1 MKKAFGLLLLL
12 LVISV
17 RFEATAQQ
25 FRISVPPCDSTVLED
40 SEGHRSVSITPRRVM
55 PSVKT
60 SKDDIAI
67 RKKQFSSLE
76 EVIKEQSSRISSAGV
91 QVRSLPSRDLASY
104 APGFIP
110 VEESVSHAGA
120 RLYSVPIAIASG
132 WALTPSIS
140 LAYNSQSGNNT
151 AGFGW
156 GISGISSISVRN
168 TNLYYDG
175 QAKAGVYDSFSAD
188 YALDGVPIVISEMGV
203 SGYPLST
210 ARGNVLIQKHV
221 NATGRVLYF
230 SALFPDGSSA
240 TYGSS
245 ANTQPRVTYPI
256 TELTDINGNTISF
269 DYELY
274 DNYYYITSITY
285 GQNASILF
293 SYSTRSDA
301 SPYEFAIAG
310 CYVGYPRRLLKTI
323 TSKDGSNTICQYSLT
338 HELQDGVSLLK
349 ELHCT
354 SGGSEV
360 PPLLFEYGID
370 QEGGNS
376 SASFSLEDS
385 NIFLTYYTKSDDL
398 ELQYHR
404 GRFIPGNPND
414 GLAIL
419 PSFKTYTQIG
429 RKWSWQTLGYCY
441 QYGSMYNP
449 EQSILCNFTGYY
461 SSFQKDI
468 PVGAGFQLVEAVD
481 VDGDGI
487 DELVKINNGSN
498 TPDVTFYTITIYS
511 FDAFGDYTST
521 SFTVNVNAGTH
532 NAEFNN
538 PANSYYRFG
547 NFRGD
552 GNAMLLI
559 MTGHGSK
566 FALVDLNS
574 QEKLSETSLFT
585 IDAEENNLVLVADF
599 ENDGK
604 ADLCHITTSGMTVYS
619 LLSDS
624 STSFSVRTTYG
635 GVSKSQLYS
644 EPFHLVNGAPLEIM
658 SKLFVLDLNGDGY
671 LDIASAPALNVD
683 TGSSVINTDI
693 WNIARFNGKQFST
706 ETYSVYMRD
715 QDDKVVFLDVDN
727 DGLPDILQQHG
738 LELLYSP
745 NINGVFST
753 SFTYTHLPL
762 DSSSDIVPG
771 DCSLFSSAGVILVSS
786 GPQLRLYDFSI
797 DHSARRSIERLSD
810 SHGII
815 HTNAYVRT
823 GGYNGVY
830 LIDNNRAFSS
840 VSGFM
845 RCRFPMHVLY
855 SGQNTL
861 NSQTL
866 RSECYTY
873 WDAIYH
879 NRGLGFCG
887 FGKILTIDYTNGV
900 YTYTTL
906 NPEKFGVAE
915 QITMAKSYNGTPF
928 STVVNTYD
936 NNSTTYGKLNPRLT
950 NSIATDALTGIETTT
965 TYTYGSYDLP
975 TSILTSRR
983 IGSGT
988 AQTEQVKRTYENS
1001 VNSSKYVI
1009 GVITEE
1015 SVIKEGDG
1023 SSTLKW
1029 KEKSVNTY
1037 DSYYRPLTNKKYV
1050 GKFGII
1056 RPHLLLNTVD
1066 PQVINDSLVIID
1078 PIPDII
1084 SYDATNLVSE
1094 TRWQYDTYGNVISE
1108 TSAPYGVSEFTGNT
1122 YTYDS
1127 NGRYLTSKTDALG
1140 HTTLYSGY
1148 NKFGAPTIITDYR
1161 NWSTIYTYDDWGN
1174 TVSVNRPGGIV
1185 EQTSIAWGGAGLYTI
1200 SNTVTGRPENV
1211 THYDALGREIRI
1223 GEKRFDGHWQ
1233 WVDKEYNDKGLL
1245 YRTSLPYRG
1254 TSAAY
1259 WNTYTYDQYNRPI
1272 TLTEASGKVSSWSYN
1287 GTSVTTI
1294 KDGITSTSTT
1304 DANGNAVSVTDAGGT
1319 ITYTLRD
1326 DGQPSKVTAPGNVST
1341 TFTYDEYGR
1350 RTKIVDPSAG
1360 TQSDSYLWN
1369 SDGSS
1374 RITHTGPN
1382 GTVKTYRD
1390 KFGRTTLIERPG
1402 EYNTTYTY
1410 DLDGRL
1416 STELSTNGTGMEYT
1430 YDSYDRIVTTK
1441 ETVPDGKW
1449 LRKVYGRSAGS
1460 IITSVQYIN
1469 QSGPITTETYIYANG
1484 HNTGI
1489 TLSDGT
1495 VVWSLTSENDFGMPT
1510 AMTTGTISREYG
1522 YTAFGLPTYRRMD
1535 NGDLQDFTYQFDV
1548 STGNLLSRSDLVNG
1562 QTETFGYD
1570 NLNRLVAIGSR
1581 QISYAAN
1588 GNILSMDGVGDMY
1601 YGTSSRPYQITM
1613 LEPEEDGLVPNRM
1626 QNVSYTCYNRP
1637 SILTEGGRSAAF
1649 TYNGDGDRVKMYMAD
1664 STSNVLTRYYIGGR
1678 YEYDQT
1684 PNGTKERLYLGG
1696 DAYSAPMV
1704 YQKVDNGSWTAYNIG
1719 RDYLGNITHIAT
1731 TSGTLVAE
1739 YSYDPWGRLRN
1750 PETLDIYPAGYE
1762 PELFLGRGYTGHE
1775 HMTWFGLVNM
1785 NARLYDPLLGRF
1797 LSPDPYVQA
1806 PDFTQNYNR
1815 YSYAFNNP
1823 LRYADISGEVFIS
1836 ATIWAAIGLSAVIG
1850 GISGWAI
1857 GTAKGAEGKDMFAYV
1872 GIGAAI
1878 GGVSALASIGIS
1890 ALGGAAYL
1898 AGAAG
1903 GAIGGAGFRGLS
1915 SDWDKAAMLD
1925 GLWKGALSGAA
1936 GGLVGS
1942 AIGGGL
1948 GAFCGGSVS
1957 SCINSVLNQSSFE
1970 EVLKSAIIGGLLSY
1984 GCYELLSYIGWTSS
1998 GKRMGTVDISFRQY
2012 KAMQSDFQ
2020 RSRFWHKEY
2029 GGYLMKD
2036 GSINRFPAEWRHEY
2050 GIGPIDGPESNIPM
2064 IEDAMAI
2071 YHTHWDTPNK
2081 TIMVDYYGRDVSK
2094 LSIEEIH
2101 SAIEIH
2107 QNYTARGHG
2116 AYDYLSIDSFVINRY
2131 ETSFSIGGSG
2141 SAYRIYDSFLRYFPW
2156 YYLFF

>member
-1 MKKAFGLLLLL
+1 MNRSSNIFMIGVVFFDMLLLLSSNNTL
-12 LVISV
+12 
-17 RFEATAQQ
+17 FAQDY
-25 FRISVPPCDSTVLED
+25 RVSTPPCDSVVVD
-40 SEGHRSVSITPRRVM
+40 DGQGHSSVSIIPLPLS
-55 PSVKT
+55 PSTLMIET
-60 SKDDIAI
+60 SKQVQREHYDTLEKIIDRQSA
-67 RKKQFSSLE
+67 KDKGSSIPL
-76 EVIKEQSSRISSAGV
+76 RT
-91 QVRSLPSRDLASY
+91 LPSHDYSLY
-104 APGFIP
+104 TPGSIP
-110 VEESVSHAGA
+110 VEESVSPSGA
-120 RLYSVPIAIASG
+120 RVYSIPIMTASG
-132 WALTPSIS
+132 IHLTPKVS
-140 LAYNSQSGNNT
+140 LVYNSQSGNNT

-156 GISGISSISVRN
+156 GITGLSCITVRN
-168 TNLYYDG
+168 ENLYYDG
-175 QAKAGVYDSFSAD
+175 LIKAGIYDSLDAEF
-188 YALDGVPIVISEMGV
+188 ALDGMPLVQSSMGLT
-203 SGYPLST
+203 SYSLST
-210 ARGNVLIQKHV
+210 ARGNVQVQMHET
-221 NATGRVLYF
+221 ASGRAAYFTALY
-230 SALFPDGSSA
+230 PDGSVA
-240 TYGSS
+240 TFGFPNNAQARTS
-245 ANTQPRVTYPI
+245 YPL
-256 TELTDINGNTISF
+256 TELTDIQGNTISF
-269 DYELY
+269 SYALWG
-274 DNYYYITSITY
+274 NCYYVTSINY
-285 GQNASILF
+285 GTDASIVF
-293 SYSTRSDA
+293 TYDTRDDGTPYKYA
-301 SPYEFAIAG
+301 SMGA
-310 CYVGYPRRLLKTI
+310 YVYYPQRLLKSI
-323 TSKDGSNTICQYSLT
+323 SSKDGSTVICQYTLT
-338 HELQDGVSLLK
+338 HELKDGVSLLK

-354 SGGSEV
+354 SNNSEV
-360 PPLLFEYGID
+360 PPLVFEYGID
-370 QEGGNS
+370 SVVGNGDP
-376 SASFSLEDS
+376 SFEMVEHSF
-385 NIFLTYYTKSDDL
+385 FLTYYTKTEDVS
-398 ELQYHR
+398 LQYHR
-404 GRFIPGNPND
+404 GNLLPGNPND
-414 GLAIL
+414 GIVVL
-419 PSFKTYTQIG
+419 PSFSTYAQIG

-441 QYGSMYNP
+441 QYGSMYNS
-449 EQSILCNFTGYY
+449 EQSILCNLTGYY
-461 SSFQKDI
+461 SSCQKVI

-481 VDGDGI
+481 VDGDGVA
-487 DELVKINNGSN
+487 ELVKINNGSN

-511 FDAFGDYTST
+511 FDTGGEYTST
-521 SFTVNVNAGTH
+521 SFTINVNAGTH

-552 GNAMLLI
+552 GKPMLLI

-585 IDAEENNLVLVADF
+585 VEAEDTNLILVADF

-604 ADLCHITTSGMTVYS
+604 ADLCHITDSGMDVYS
-619 LLSDS
+619 LTSNT
-624 STSFSVRTTYG
+624 STSFSLRKVYTG
-635 GVSKSQLYS
+635 ISKTQLYTDPS
-644 EPFHLVNGAPLEIM
+644 FLMNGVVQEMKARLY
-658 SKLFVLDLNGDGY
+658 VLDINGDGY
-671 LDIASAPALNVD
+671 SDIAAAPGLSFGFDYQGTNYPIP
-683 TGSSVINTDI
+683 TPT
-693 WNIARFNGKQFST
+693 WNISRFNGNSFTT
-706 ETYSVYMRD
+706 ETYSLMIKDRD
-715 QDDKVVFLDVDN
+715 DSIVFLDVDK
-727 DGLPDILQQHG
+727 DGLPDML
-738 LELLYSP
+738 
-745 NINGVFST
+745 
-753 SFTYTHLPL
+753 HLR
-762 DSSSDIVPG
+762 DSSLRYYPNNLGQFSNQYASPLITLNSTTDLIPG
-771 DCSLFSSAGVILVSS
+771 DCSVYGTAGDVLTIS
-786 GPQLRLYDFSI
+786 GPEVRLYDFSI
-797 DHSARRSIERLSD
+797 NHSFRRSIQRFED
-810 SHGII
+810 SFGII
-815 HTNAYVRT
+815 HTNSFLSSR
-823 GGYNGVY
+823 GYNGVY
-830 LIDNNRAFSS
+830 LIDNSRTYSYS
-840 VSGFM
+840 SGFT
-845 RCRFPMHVLY
+845 RSHFPMYLLY
-855 SGQNTL
+855 GGQTTL
-861 NSQTL
+861 NYQTL
-866 RSECYTY
+866 SSEYYIY

-1001 VNSSKYVI
+1001 VNSSKYVL

-1050 GKFGII
+1050 GKYGII
-1056 RPHLLLNTVD
+1056 HGPRPLDPIGDSLIIHGSQVPGGLVE
-1066 PQVINDSLVIID
+1066 PQVINDSLLFLD
-1078 PIPDII
+1078 PILDII

-1161 NWSTIYTYDDWGN
+1161 NWSTMYSYDDWGN
-1174 TVSVNRPGGIV
+1174 AVSVNRPGGIV
-1185 EQTSIAWGGAGLYTI
+1185 EQTSIAWGGSGLYTI
-1200 SNTVTGRPENV
+1200 SSTVTGRPENV

-1223 GEKRFDGHWQ
+1223 GEKRFDGQWQ

-1254 TSAAY
+1254 TSATY

-1272 TLTEASGKVSSWSYN
+1272 TLTEASGKITSWSYN
-1287 GTSVTTI
+1287 GTSATTI

-1304 DANGNAVSVTDAGGT
+1304 DANGNVVSVTDAGGT

-1341 TFTYDEYGR
+1341 TFTYDDYGR

-1402 EYNTTYTY
+1402 EYSTTYTY
-1410 DLDGRL
+1410 DSDGRL

-1449 LRKVYGRSAGS
+1449 LRKVYGRSTGS

-1469 QSGPITTETYIYANG
+1469 QSGPITTETYNYANG

-1495 VVWSLTSENDFGMPT
+1495 VVWSLISENDFGMPT

-1613 LEPEEDGLVPNRM
+1613 LEPEEDGLVPNRL

-1704 YQKVDNGSWTAYNIG
+1704 YQKVGSGSWTAYNIG

-1750 PETLDIYPAGYE
+1750 PETLDLYPAGYE

-1775 HMTWFGLVNM
+1775 HLTWFGLVNM

-1797 LSPDPYVQA
+1797 LSPDPYLQS
-1806 PDFTQNYNR
+1806 PGFTQNYNR

-1823 LRYADISGEVFIS
+1823 LKYKDENGEFALSTMLIVGGI
-1836 ATIWAAIGLSAVIG
+1836 TAAIFGVGNLAAHAIRQDDLRNGEWAKYLFSGAMAGFAVGSLGYLGYAGLTALSGMSGFLGIASRLTLLGTKVVAGLNAASTVASVIG
-1850 GISGWAI
+1850 GAINQGW
-1857 GTAKGAEGKDMFAYV
+1857 KGVANAGKIILGNFYLDENKSFFGQV
-1872 GIGAAI
+1872 WE
-1878 GGVSALASIGIS
+1878 GIS
-1890 ALGGAAYL
+1890 RHTWEYPQQAVGFFWSGIRNCWADRVDFWGGATFVTNF
-1898 AGAAG
+1898 AADSEG
-1903 GAIGGAGFRGLS
+1903 VTIGSFINIDNGEPRSNMDSYPSFDDYMLS
-1915 SDWDKAAMLD
+1915 HEHVVDH
-1925 GLWKGALSGAA
+1925 
-1936 GGLVGS
+1936 
-1942 AIGGGL
+1942 
-1948 GAFCGGSVS
+1948 
-1957 SCINSVLNQSSFE
+1957 
-1970 EVLKSAIIGGLLSY
+1970 Y
-1984 GCYELLSYIGWTSS
+1984 YI
-1998 GKRMGTVDISFRQY
+1998 
-2012 KAMQSDFQ
+2012 
-2020 RSRFWHKEY
+2020 
-2029 GGYLMKD
+2029 
-2036 GSINRFPAEWRHEY
+2036 HEY
-2050 GIGPIDGPESNIPM
+2050 GHTIQSKIWGPLYLPVPALLSLWNCRDF
-2064 IEDAMAI
+2064 
-2071 YHTHWDTPNK
+2071 WDSTKTPH
-2081 TIMVDYYGRDVSK
+2081 SK
-2094 LSIEEIH
+2094 YWTEVWANTYSKKYLKKH
-2101 SAIEIH
+2101 SPS
-2107 QNYTARGHG
+2107 Y
-2116 AYDYLSIDSFVINRY
+2116 V
-2131 ETSFSIGGSG
+2131 
-2141 SAYRIYDSFLRYFPW
+2141 FPST
-2156 YYLFF
+2156 LITK